1 MDSMGII
8 YYTAAPCVER
18 DPELI
23 ESFRNS
29 SQTKDIDL
37 PLIEGEMEVATL
49 KGKYLITRA
58 GKMVWISLIINQKP
72 TLFTREGLNW
82 FSKLFEKHY
91 EHEIKNL
98 YSQYQGNISIFS
110 TDIEHR
116 KSIYDLLDEVFHYSL
131 TLPYKLSSSKT
142 KGMSQ
147 ITKEIWQ
154 IAKQISHK
162 SKDQFF
168 LKNLLEESK
177 NSLKYDEKEIT
188 DSIFDLVMGSYLIPI
203 HPQKSEKLEH

>member
-23 ESFRNS
+23 ELFRNS
-29 SQTKDIDL
+29 VQTKDLDL

-58 GKMVWISLIINQKP
+58 GKMIWISLIINQKP

-82 FSKLFEKHY
+82 FSILFEKHY
-91 EHEIKNL
+91 EHEIENL
-98 YSQYQGNISIFS
+98 YTQFQGDISIFS
-110 TDIEHR
+110 TDVEHR
-116 KSIYDLLDEVFHYSL
+116 RNIYDLLDEVFHYSL

-162 SKDQFF
+162 SKEQFF

-177 NSLKYDEKEIT
+177 ISLTYDENEIM
-188 DSIFDLVMGSYLIPI
+188 DSIFYLVMGNYVTPI
-203 HPQKSEKLEH
+203 HFQKSEELKH

>member
-1 MDSMGII
+1 MDSKGII

-23 ESFRNS
+23 EFFRNS
-29 SQTKDIDL
+29 VQHKDLDL
-37 PLIEGEMEVATL
+37 PLFEGEMEVATL

-82 FSKLFEKHY
+82 FSILFEKHY
-91 EHEIKNL
+91 EHEIENL
-98 YSQYQGNISIFS
+98 YSQYQGDISIFS
-110 TDIEHR
+110 TDAEHR
-116 KSIYDLLDEVFHYSL
+116 KSINDLLDEVFHYSL
-131 TLPYKLSSSKT
+131 TLPYKLSTSKT

-147 ITKEIWQ
+147 ITKEVWQ

-162 SKDQFF
+162 FKDRFF

-203 HPQKSEKLEH
+203 HPQKSEKLS

>member
-1 MDSMGII
+1 MGII

-18 DPELI
+18 EPELI
-23 ESFRNS
+23 EFFRNS
-29 SQTKDIDL
+29 VQTKDLDL

-82 FSKLFEKHY
+82 FSILFEKHY
-91 EHEIKNL
+91 EHEIANL
-98 YSQYQGNISIFS
+98 YTKFQGDISIFN
-110 TDIEHR
+110 TDIAHR

-131 TLPYKLSSSKT
+131 TLPHKLSSSKT

-147 ITKEIWQ
+147 IPKEVWQ
-154 IAKQISHK
+154 LAKQVSHK
-162 SKDQFF
+162 SKNQFY
-168 LKNLLEESK
+168 LKNLTGRI
-177 NSLKYDEKEIT
+177 KEIT
-188 DSIFDLVMGSYLIPI
+188 KI
-203 HPQKSEKLEH
+203 

>member
-1 MDSMGII
+1 MDSKGII
-8 YYTAAPCVER
+8 FYTAAPCIER

-23 ESFRNS
+23 ELFRNS
-29 SQTKDIDL
+29 VQTKDLDL

-49 KGKYLITRA
+49 KGNYLISRA

-82 FSKLFEKHY
+82 FSILFEKHY
-91 EHEIKNL
+91 EHEIENL
-98 YSQYQGNISIFS
+98 YSEYKGDISIFT
-110 TDIEHR
+110 TDVEHR
-116 KSIYDLLDEVFHYSL
+116 RSVYDLLDEVFHYSL

-168 LKNLLEESK
+168 LKILLEESK
-177 NSLKYDEKEIT
+177 MSLAYDENEIK
-188 DSIFDLVMGSYLIPI
+188 DSIFYLVMGNYVTPI
-203 HPQKSEKLEH
+203 HFQKSEELKH